1 MDPSCRAKVLQQG
14 SHHSESPLRL
24 RRHMNEVLL
33 DQLPVLADLK
43 RVLEELALGC
53 AGVPYAANSTLI
65 IEQVSV
71 RAYTA
76 TLKESKSALACCSF
90 VQCGMPHLQGPLLRL
105 QIVHDTL
112 QTAAGQQVHLLCCW

>member
-14 SHHSESPLRL
+14 SHHSESLLRL
-24 RRHMNEVLL
+24 RRHMSEVLL

-71 RAYTA
+71 LAYSMT
-76 TLKESKSALACCSF
+76 
-90 VQCGMPHLQGPLLRL
+90 
-105 QIVHDTL
+105 
-112 QTAAGQQVHLLCCW
+112 